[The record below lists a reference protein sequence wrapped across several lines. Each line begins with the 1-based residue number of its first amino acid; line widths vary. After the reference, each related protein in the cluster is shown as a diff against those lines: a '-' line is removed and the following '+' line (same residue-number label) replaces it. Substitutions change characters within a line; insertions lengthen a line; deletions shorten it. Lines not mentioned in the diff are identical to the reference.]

1 MTRWTLWEFVPSAPQ
16 YAVLQYIPFMTG
28 FLERMVLATRLPD
41 PEALRALHRET
52 GVEMILVHVYDL
64 EALQAPVWLTLAEH
78 EGSGLRLVARDGGD
92 LLFQI
97 VDAATTGGRA
107 P

>member
-1 MTRWTLWEFVPSAPQ
+1 MPRKE
-16 YAVLQYIPFMTG
+16 
-28 FLERMVLATRLPD
+28 
-41 PEALRALHRET
+41 RALIR
-52 GVEMILVHVYDL
+52 MAYDL

-78 EGSGLRLVARDGGD
+78 EGSDLRLIARDGGD
-92 LLFQI
+92 LLFEI

>member
-1 MTRWTLWEFVPSAPQ
+1 L
-16 YAVLQYIPFMTG
+16 
-28 FLERMVLATRLPD
+28 
-41 PEALRALHRET
+41 
-52 GVEMILVHVYDL
+52 ILVHVYDL

-92 LLFQI
+92 LLFEI